1 MAEPSSASAPDRG
14 SNRAARGQHRA
25 GLGKNGAGNPGF
37 GIGEGVST
45 RGGFTAWADTV
56 LAGTGWTA
64 ATVREAARRTEDDR
78 ATAALADGFAA
89 AARGV
94 AVEQGGNVG

>member
-1 MAEPSSASAPDRG
+1 MAEPSSAGAPDRG
-14 SNRAARGQHRA
+14 SNRAGRGQHRA

-37 GIGEGVST
+37 GIGGGVST

-56 LAGTGWTA
+56 LAGTGWTV
-64 ATVREAARRTEDDR
+64 ATVRDAARRAEDDR

-94 AVEQGGNVG
+94 AVEQGGDGG

>member
-1 MAEPSSASAPDRG
+1 M
-14 SNRAARGQHRA
+14 
-25 GLGKNGAGNPGF
+25 
-37 GIGEGVST
+37 
-45 RGGFTAWADTV
+45 WADAV
-56 LAGTGWTA
+56 LAGTGWTVG
-64 ATVREAARRTEDDR
+64 TVREAARRTEDDC